1 MATTKVAWN
10 VTLREISSSS
20 GLTNK
25 TTSLNSSASVPTQNS
40 SGNKIHNTPFQT
52 RQQYFVQKINTKQER
67 KQISLLCF
75 FYNHQSLKHNFHGFI
90 TNRHDIQ
97 PFRKCNLLLTST
109 AYTAIDYHSLRIDYT
124 NKFTGLAAY
133 CNSIICFHHTF
144 IQQYTLNSRC
154 GINFY
159 DTSSR
164 ITAICRHCN
173 NYCSPII

>member
-67 KQISLLCF
+67 KQISLLFF
-75 FYNHQSLKHNFHGFI
+75 FYNHQPLKHNFHGFI

-97 PFRKCNLLLTST
+97 PFRKCNLLLTSAT
-109 AYTAIDYHSLRIDYT
+109 YTAIDYHSLRIDHT
-124 NKFTGLAAY
+124 NWLT
-133 CNSIICFHHTF
+133 
-144 IQQYTLNSRC
+144 
-154 GINFY
+154 NF
-159 DTSSR
+159 
-164 ITAICRHCN
+164 AI
-173 NYCSPII
+173 Y